1 MEINSFFL
9 LVCKVSKPKVLGWQ
23 TVLKEVILG
32 TGMFEACAANHNVI
46 HLSFWPATET
56 CMFLTFIFFKRASLS
71 LLQTKPVP
79 KVQPVK
85 QRNWVQ
91 FHSSNIYKN
100 CSFYDVYSRSKRVTK
115 LCAAECRFSSHRAST
130 IGQNYF

>member
-9 LVCKVSKPKVLGWQ
+9 PVCKVSKPKVLGWQ

-56 CMFLTFIFFKRASLS
+56 YVFDVHFF
-71 LLQTKPVP
+71 
-79 KVQPVK
+79 
-85 QRNWVQ
+85 
-91 FHSSNIYKN
+91 
-100 CSFYDVYSRSKRVTK
+100 
-115 LCAAECRFSSHRAST
+115 
-130 IGQNYF
+130 